1 MSGQKSNIAESKK
14 LHNPKSHAPAVFI
27 PCWLI
32 QVPHKLLSFGAKL
45 LYGRLAQWSN
55 TNGDV
60 FRSAPQLSKELGIG
74 VRTIEKFIKELKDV
88 ELIETYHPQAGGQN
102 HFRFFDHEWMHDKL
116 VEELDPPHNHAVP
129 PAQPCGT
136 PPNNHADINIK
147 EVKEIKDISESV
159 DSSLVTQSDLINIY
173 IEELPTLSHPRN
185 PQKPSKELARLLNT
199 LTKRWPVDISEKGN
213 QLTKDTF
220 RALIKK
226 LKEID
231 YWMFKSEKD
240 AGMIAFCRI
249 SNMQR
254 AIERLIAHDKQ
265 GKR

>member
-1 MSGQKSNIAESKK
+1 MTGQNSNTTQSKK

-60 FRSAPQLSKELGIG
+60 FRSAPQLSKELGMG
-74 VRTIEKFIKELKDV
+74 VRTVEKFIKELKNTG
-88 ELIETYHPQAGGQN
+88 LIETYHPQAGGQN
-102 HFRFFDHEWMHDKL
+102 HFRFFDHEWMHNKL
-116 VEELDPPHNHAVP
+116 VEELDPPNNHAVP

-136 PPNNHADINIK
+136 PPNNRADINIK
-147 EVKEIKDISESV
+147 EIKKENNISESV
-159 DSSLVTQSDLINIY
+159 DSSLVSPEGLVQVY
-173 IEELPTLSHPRN
+173 IDELPSLSHPRN
-185 PQKPSKELARLLNT
+185 PNKLNKELIKTLNA
-199 LTKRWPVDISEKGN
+199 LIKRWPIDISEKGN
-213 QLTKDTF
+213 QLTYEIF
-220 RALIKK
+220 RKLIKR
-226 LKEID
+226 LKEAD
-231 YWMFKSEKD
+231 YWMFKPEKD
-240 AGMIAFCRI
+240 AGMIVFCRI

-254 AIERLIAHDKQ
+254 AIEKLIAHEKQ

>member
-1 MSGQKSNIAESKK
+1 MSGQKSNTAESKK

-102 HFRFFDHEWMHDKL
+102 HFRFFDHEWMHHKL
-116 VEELDPPHNHAVP
+116 VEELDPPYNHAVP

-136 PPNNHADINIK
+136 PPNNRADINIK
-147 EVKEIKDISESV
+147 EVKEIKDISES
-159 DSSLVTQSDLINIY
+159 DDLPLTDEITNREFVEVF
-173 IEELPTLSHPRN
+173 IEECPYSPHPRN
-185 PQKPSKELARLLNT
+185 LDNPSKDAIRSYNALRKIWRTEISKSGKT
-199 LTKRWPVDISEKGN
+199 LTKESFRGLLQDMKEHKSWLVNPDKKVHIDLLCQPKWVIKFLEERAAKG
-213 QLTKDTF
+213 Q
-220 RALIKK
+220 
-226 LKEID
+226 
-231 YWMFKSEKD
+231 S
-240 AGMIAFCRI
+240 
-249 SNMQR
+249 
-254 AIERLIAHDKQ
+254 
-265 GKR
+265 